1 MSAKAAAALPQTYFP
16 TVWLWPGQ
24 ALYAGPSLNL
34 EPHSGS
40 VWCFAVGIGGPL
52 TVTTPDG
59 AAREGAS
66 VLIPPRLTHQLTCL
80 GRGLVSCYLEP
91 TSARAEVCRH
101 KMSGWSGEI
110 GVGHA
115 AEQQL
120 MFTPTDDESASHWL
134 DLASP
139 AAQRAIE
146 PRIAAAARRVREGPA
161 TTVSSRELAAEAG
174 LSESRFLHLFRDE
187 LGTSL
192 RRYRIWG
199 AARAC
204 GHGHRRRCQH
214 DRGSDEI
221 RLREPVAPRGSVQ
234 VDVRVVRYPTARD
247 GVDPADAVVTRPNTI
262 DSWMRSRRWSI
273 ASST

>member
-1 MSAKAAAALPQTYFP
+1 MSAKAAAALPQTCCP

-34 EPHSGS
+34 APHSGS

-52 TVTTPDG
+52 TVRTPDG
-59 AAREGAS
+59 TTREGDS
-66 VLIPPRLTHQLTCL
+66 VLIPPRLTHHLICL

-91 TSARAEVCRH
+91 TSARAEACRH
-101 KMSGWSGEI
+101 KMSGWRGEI

-134 DLASP
+134 DLAAP

-146 PRIAAAARRVREGPA
+146 PRIAAAARRVREDPA
-161 TTVSSRELAAEAG
+161 TIMARELAAEAG

-192 RRYRIWG
+192 RRYRLWVRLTHAGTAIAAG
-199 AARAC
+199 ANLTEAAVKS
-204 GHGHRRRCQH
+204 GFASPSHLA
-214 DRGSDEI
+214 DRFKTTFGLSASQLLGTGVT
-221 RLREPVAPRGSVQ
+221 LRTP
-234 VDVRVVRYPTARD
+234 
-247 GVDPADAVVTRPNTI
+247 
-262 DSWMRSRRWSI
+262 
-273 ASST
+273 